1 MLRSLSGMLSRSRAL
16 MPQLRSPLALCR
28 AAHAPP
34 AGAAPYLA
42 ARYPARAEVHP
53 PANQTKPEQAVEQI
67 GKRFAVVGVSGSQ
80 YKVSVDDL
88 FCVEKLDAPVG
99 SNLALRR
106 VLLVGEAQATVIG
119 SPLIADAAVHVTVEE
134 QGYAKK
140 VISFKKKAK
149 KGWKCVASASIPLHP
164 ANRLVPRPQTA

>member
-1 MLRSLSGMLSRSRAL
+1 MLLRLGALLPRCRLQLQCSPTTLRRSAIFAPASVRL
-16 MPQLRSPLALCR
+16 LCNVQPTEI
-28 AAHAPP
+28 AN
-34 AGAAPYLA
+34 A
-42 ARYPARAEVHP
+42 ARLQPQPQPDQV
-53 PANQTKPEQAVEQI
+53 
-67 GKRFAVVGVSGSQ
+67 GKRFAVVNVSGAQ

-99 SNLALRR
+99 STLALPR

-140 VISFKKKAK
+140 VIAFKKRAK
-149 KGWKCVASASIPLHP
+149 KGWKKWKGSRARLTLLRVNKIDLP
-164 ANRLVPRPQTA
+164 ATIDLSNG